1 MRVNPQ
7 MKFGD
12 TRIKKDADV
21 FATLSRSGIKN
32 CATLGQAER
41 TSAGH
46 SALEKI
52 KSFRINTFL
61 YETLG
66 MPEKLTFR

>member
-1 MRVNPQ
+1 

-52 KSFRINTFL
+52 MSLTKGRIFD
-61 YETLG
+61 ETLG
-66 MPEKLTFR
+66 ILKTKTK

>member
-1 MRVNPQ
+1 

-12 TRIKKDADV
+12 TRIKKDDDI

-52 KSFRINTFL
+52 MSLTKDTIL